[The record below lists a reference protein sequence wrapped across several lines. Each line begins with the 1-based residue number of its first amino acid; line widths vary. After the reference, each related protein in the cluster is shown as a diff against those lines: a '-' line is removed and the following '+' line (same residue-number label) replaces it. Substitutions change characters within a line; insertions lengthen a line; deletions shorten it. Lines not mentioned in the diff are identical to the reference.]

1 MPYVFSPKEEGRSDL
16 YDNAGFELSAVIGL
30 AVVATVAGA
39 AMASGGG
46 GGAAASSAMDA
57 GAGMDDADECCT
69 SCCDGFFSEMFG

>member
-46 GGAAASSAMDA
+46 GAAASSAMDA